1 LLKKFIEMEATPYG
15 QGRIQG
21 FITDIEGLEVKTVT
35 R

>member
-1 LLKKFIEMEATPYG
+1 LHATPYG